1 MVEVEYDPNPLLF
14 PSQAWFAA
22 YEETINDDE
31 EYESASDGWGDGF
44 DGDFVFEMTEMPVD
58 EMNVDAMPEYLQAE
72 LGRYVT
78 ETDDRGYVGRAYFGL
93 GNQRCTGARL
103 VEDPD
108 EVDTGFVLSATTE
121 KWKSLLRQQQGIID
135 GLMSG
140 DFELEGNMQKIL
152 QYSDAAVRL
161 TDLAGSVDAEF
172 ADEKYRDG

>member
-1 MVEVEYDPNPLLF
+1 LLRRREIIVRKLNYNVKERRFERATGRGKARRKLEVEYDPSPLLF
-14 PSQAWFAA
+14 PSQAWFAV

-78 ETDDRGYVGRAYFGL
+78 ETNDRDYVGRAYCGL
-93 GNQRCTGARL
+93 GNQRCTGARP

-121 KWKSLLRQQQGIID
+121 KWKSLLRQ
-135 GLMSG
+135 
-140 DFELEGNMQKIL
+140 
-152 QYSDAAVRL
+152 
-161 TDLAGSVDAEF
+161 
-172 ADEKYRDG
+172 